1 MERRI
6 NMKLIIMFT
15 CYVLLA
21 SSGLILFKLGSTNN
35 NLTLNIFGLSINYS
49 IKMILGLLCYGFS
62 FILWMLI
69 VSKMN
74 LTFAMPLSVAI
85 VNTLVVVGSC
95 LVLKEKITLTQG
107 VGIFIVILGVC
118 IMTWGKNDEKNY

>member
-1 MERRI
+1 
-6 NMKLIIMFT
+6 MKLIIMFT

-49 IKMILGLLCYGFS
+49 IKMILGLMCYGFS

-74 LTFAMPLSVAI
+74 LTIAMPLSVAI

-95 LVLKEKITLTQG
+95 LVLKEKITSIQG
-107 VGIFIVILGVC
+107 IGIFIVILGVC
-118 IMTWGKNDEKNY
+118 IMTWGKK